1 MVDFRAVNG
10 RARERG
16 PFGRLAHACGR
27 HRRWVMLAWLAAFVP
42 LSLASF
48 GLRDQLTPGG
58 FEIEGSTSDRARTL
72 LDQRFTRDFPSSMT
86 VALSAAPGD
95 RAALRQVAEAVAAA
109 ISPGRDP
116 LVGRVTPPEDMVVV
130 ATGDRLLGFLDVG
143 LTRGID
149 DALRDSD
156 RVIDAARAQATDA
169 VAVEISGGPAIFT
182 DFNRVNEED
191 LQTSEVIQLPIIIV
205 ILVIVL
211 GSLIA
216 AGLPVLSTVVSLL
229 VTLGALYFVAQV
241 FDLSIYVQNVVPL
254 VGIGVGVDYTLF
266 IVNRF
271 REELQKGHPPLDAAT
286 VTGAT
291 AGRAIF
297 FSGLTVAVALAG
309 MLAVGVPIFTGFA
322 VGTMSVV
329 VLAVLVALTLMPA
342 ILTALG
348 PRVFRWNLGAPLVR
362 RLKLPR
368 ARRQGADLDAPGFWE
383 RWARAVMRRPW
394 VAIVGAS
401 AVMLALA
408 APALD
413 LDLGSSGTSALP
425 DDTTSSRGA
434 ALVAEARGIGAVAP
448 VEVLVDG
455 RGRSM
460 RNGPSLT
467 ELSGRL
473 AADPEVQSI
482 SPAVIYSDDG
492 TIASIRV
499 FPKHDDDSG
508 EAQDFV
514 ARIEDEIVPSLR
526 SLDGKQVL
534 IGGGASQ
541 NRDFTGTVSSNLPK
555 VIGLVMLL
563 TFVVLVVL
571 FRSILLPLKAVV
583 MTLLSSLAAYG
594 VLVMVFQYG
603 WGDSLLGFEHLG
615 HVTNWVPPFLF
626 SILFGLSMD
635 YEVFL
640 LSRVREHR
648 ERYGDDRAAVAW
660 GLARTG
666 YIITAAALIMIVVF
680 MSFFVNRLIPIKE
693 SALGL
698 AVAIF
703 IDATLVRILLVPAF
717 MRVAG
722 RWNWWLPGPLD
733 RILPRFDEG
742 ELPAP
747 RRSPT

>member
-1 MVDFRAVNG
+1 
-10 RARERG
+10 
-16 PFGRLAHACGR
+16 
-27 HRRWVMLAWLAAFVP
+27 MLAWLLAFVP

-58 FEIEGSTSDRARTL
+58 FEIEGSTSDGARTL
-72 LDQRFTRDFPSSMT
+72 LDKRFTRDFPSSMT
-86 VALSAAPGD
+86 VVISARAGD
-95 RAALRQVAEAVAAA
+95 RAGLERVAAAVAAA

-116 LVGRVTPPEDMVVV
+116 LVGRVTPPDEMTVVP
-130 ATGDRLLGFLDVG
+130 AGDRLLGFLDVG

-156 RVIDAARAQATDA
+156 RVIDAARAQATNT
-169 VAVEISGGPAIFT
+169 VAVEVSGGPAIFT
-182 DFNRVNEED
+182 DFNRVNEDD
-191 LQTSEVIQLPIIIV
+191 LQKSEVIQLPIIIV
-205 ILVIVL
+205 ILVVVL

-216 AGLPVLSTVVSLL
+216 AGLPVLSTLISLL
-229 VTLGALYFVAQV
+229 VTLGALFFVAQV

-286 VTGAT
+286 ITGAT

-329 VLAVLVALTLMPA
+329 VMAVLVALTLMPA

-348 PRVFRWNLGAPLVR
+348 PKVFRWNAGAPLVR

-368 ARRQGADLDAPGFWE
+368 ARRQGADLDAAGFWE
-383 RWARAVMRRPW
+383 RWARGVMRRPW

-413 LDLGSSGTSALP
+413 LDLGSSGTTALP
-425 DDTTSSRGA
+425 DDTTSARGA
-434 ALVAEARGIGAVAP
+434 ALVAQARGIGAAAP

-460 RNGPSLT
+460 RNDPSLM
-467 ELSGRL
+467 ELSRRL
-473 AADPEVQSI
+473 ASDPEVQSI
-482 SPAVIYSDDG
+482 SPTTIYSDDG

-499 FPKHDDDSG
+499 FPKHDDDSQ

-514 ARIEDEIVPSLR
+514 ARIESEIAPRVP
-526 SLDGKQVL
+526 SLDGKQIL

-541 NRDFTGTVSSNLPK
+541 NRDFTGTVASNLPK

-563 TFVVLVVL
+563 TFLVLVIL
-571 FRSILLPLKAVV
+571 FRSIVLPLKAVV

-648 ERYGDDRAAVAW
+648 ERYGDERAAVAW

-698 AVAIF
+698 AVAIL

-722 RWNWWLPGPLD
+722 RWNWWLPGALD

-742 ELPAP
+742 ELPTP
-747 RRSPT
+747 RRSAT